1 MTELLRWFVALLT
14 WFAAE
19 PQAVDLEQP
28 RAAACVLAAYASQT
42 PQKETEPDAKQN
54 QNASPAVV
62 EDEPARPTETG
73 RQQPTDSSSAG
84 LLLEATQSLAP
95 GCADGQCV
103 SVPTMRPR
111 LFRKR

>member
-1 MTELLRWFVALLT
+1 MTEFVRWFVALLT

-42 PQKETEPDAKQN
+42 PEKETKADAEQN
-54 QNASPAVV
+54 QNAAPALV
-62 EDEPARPTETG
+62 EDEPTRPTETG
-73 RQQPTDSSSAG
+73 RQQPTNSSGAR
-84 LLLEATQSLAP
+84 LLLEETQSLEA
-95 GCADGQCV
+95 GCSNGQCF